1 MHHHVLAI
9 PYTPLRHI
17 LFFILPF
24 FHQIGIKKGDH
35 FYMCATAWQ
44 QYYDV
49 WPIPG
54 DIQRQYFQGIVL
66 STSKQGRKDWYKIQW
81 ESDQKTASVYN
92 DFFTDVYWDLP
103 LEGLLIDKETWTK
116 YTSVISITLNAPG
129 MYIVT

>member
-1 MHHHVLAI
+1 
-9 PYTPLRHI
+9 
-17 LFFILPF
+17 
-24 FHQIGIKKGDH
+24 
-35 FYMCATAWQ
+35 MCATAWQ

-49 WPIPG
+49 WPIRG

-116 YTSVISITLNAPG
+116 YTSVISITSKAPG